1 MFLKPVTDRFQMVPV
16 LNFEVSRLKST
27 SALGNTEITQTEL
40 QDYYTTPDE
49 LIKGAN
55 GRRFTFLEAINR
67 FTV

>member
-1 MFLKPVTDRFQMVPV
+1 MLRPVDERFQMVPV
-16 LNFEVSRLKST
+16 LNFEVFRIRTISPRSN
-27 SALGNTEITQTEL
+27 SEITQTEL

-55 GRRFTFLEAINR
+55 GRRYSFLEAINR

>member
-1 MFLKPVTDRFQMVPV
+1 VFLKPVTDRFAMVPV
-16 LNFEVSRLKST
+16 LNFQVYRLKSS
-27 SALGNTEITQTEL
+27 SASGNTEITQTEL

-55 GRRFTFLEAINR
+55 GHRFTFLEAINR